1 MAKLAQNTREKL
13 HELRQQFHGMIV
25 IFTRLSEHHLEQAD
39 IEQFQLYA
47 LNKPI
52 RPRTLLTLIAQGL
65 STAKLQMIP
74 SVLLTPDAP
83 KITPNINLHILA
95 VDDHP
100 LNLKL
105 VCTLLEDLGIQVTS
119 AENGLEAVA
128 LAKHIVLT

>member
-1 MAKLAQNTREKL
+1 
-13 HELRQQFHGMIV
+13 
-25 IFTRLSEHHLEQAD
+25 
-39 IEQFQLYA
+39 
-47 LNKPI
+47 
-52 RPRTLLTLIAQGL
+52 
-65 STAKLQMIP
+65 MIP

-128 LAKHIVLT
+128 LAKQHRFDLIIMDIQMPEMSGLEATQAIRLQEVS